1 MIAKQNLFRNLLPNN
16 CGGGTV
22 IAVTKKYHIYANDNE
37 KREEGGTPAIIESIR
52 LGLVFQLKNALNHQI
67 VVQREQYYL
76 K

>member
-1 MIAKQNLFRNLLPNN
+1 MSTILRSHLHASYSTQAAENKESSETDDN
-16 CGGGTV
+16 
-22 IAVTKKYHIYANDNE
+22 NE